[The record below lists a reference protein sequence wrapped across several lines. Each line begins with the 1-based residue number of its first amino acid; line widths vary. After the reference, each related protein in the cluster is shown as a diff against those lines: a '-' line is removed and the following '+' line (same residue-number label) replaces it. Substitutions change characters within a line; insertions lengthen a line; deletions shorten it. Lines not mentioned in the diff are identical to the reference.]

1 MTGLATM
8 NSHRM
13 CEDGLTV
20 LQVALRVV
28 ERDVPTTAG

>member
-13 CEDGLTV
+13 CEDGPMCCR
-20 LQVALRVV
+20 ALRVV
-28 ERDVPTTAG
+28 DRDVPTIAG